1 MSDYLFIAMIIFF
14 LAALFIMIGLKYSS
28 FFIII
33 LFAMFLEN
41 SVFQIPE
48 SQTMPFNI
56 RPVYMI
62 FFISLFYLIPQLWL
76 KFSSDL
82 KFLFHHKL
90 LLIYYAY
97 FSIILLTNPHY
108 NAIEHFGQ
116 ISIGIFLYFVFVI
129 LVRKQDF
136 DFLYKIF
143 LLIGFLQI
151 ILGVIQVFLGIL
163 TVETGLSF
171 KEYLQHLDLVRYGR
185 PFGTFIEP
193 DFYGVF
199 SSLFALVFLGE
210 YLKTKKNIYYFL
222 SLLSTILL
230 FYGAV
235 KGAIIGFIF
244 SIFIFIYLLKDYI
257 KISKID
263 FITSLYIFIFSIPIF
278 YGTIERFSYLFR
290 LDFWVEGIMNPR
302 ILQTSVSF
310 SQFLE
315 SPIFG
320 NGLNSYRFL
329 GDTYSSA
336 VEDWMPDWVISGYDP
351 SIVTS
356 LLNDTG
362 IIGFILFS
370 IFLIYFFKN
379 IFPLSKNSF
388 RKLGLFFG
396 VLSLFISYLFTNGL
410 PFTFTWIIIAMVELN
425 TKFK

>member
-1 MSDYLFIAMIIFF
+1 MEIVLLLALLFVFFF
-14 LAALFIMIGLKYSS
+14 LIGVSYKS
-28 FFIII
+28 FFAIII
-33 LFAMFLEN
+33 LVMFLEN
-41 SVFQIPE
+41 SVFWIPE
-48 SQTMPFNI
+48 SQIMPFNI

-62 FFISLFYLIPQLWL
+62 FFISLFYLIPQLLL
-76 KFSSDL
+76 KFSSDI

-143 LLIGFLQI
+143 LLTGFLQI
-151 ILGVIQVFLGIL
+151 SLGLIQVFLGIL

-185 PFGTFIEP
+185 PFGTFVEP

-199 SSLFALVFLGE
+199 SALFSLVFLGE

-230 FYGAV
+230 FYAAV
-235 KGAIIGFIF
+235 RGAIIGFIF
-244 SIFIFIYLLKDYI
+244 GIFIFIYLLKDYI

-263 FITSLYIFIFSIPIF
+263 FITSLYIFVFSIPIF
-278 YGTIERFSYLFR
+278 YVTIQRFLYLFR
-290 LDFWVEGIMNPR
+290 LYFWVEGFMNPR
-302 ILQTSVSF
+302 ILQMSVSF

-320 NGLNSYRFL
+320 NGLNAYRSL

-336 VEDWMPDWVISGYDP
+336 VESWMPDWVISGYDP
-351 SIVTS
+351 SILTS

-370 IFLIYFFKN
+370 IFLVYFFKN

-396 VLSLFISYLFTNGL
+396 VLSLFISYIFTNGL
-410 PFTFTWIIIAMVELN
+410 PFTFTWIIIAIVELN
-425 TKFK
+425 TKFKEQP

>member
-1 MSDYLFIAMIIFF
+1 MEIVLLLTFLFVPFF
-14 LAALFIMIGLKYSS
+14 LIGISYKS
-28 FFIII
+28 FFAIII
-33 LFAMFLEN
+33 LVMFLEN
-41 SVFQIPE
+41 SVFWIPE
-48 SQTMPFNI
+48 SQIMPFNI

-62 FFISLFYLIPQLWL
+62 FFISLFYLIPQLLL
-76 KFSSDL
+76 KFSSDI
-82 KFLFHHKL
+82 KFLFHHRL

-97 FSIILLTNPHY
+97 FSIILLTNLHY

-116 ISIGIFLYFVFVI
+116 MSIGIFLYFVFVI

-143 LLIGFLQI
+143 LLTGFLQI
-151 ILGVIQVFLGIL
+151 SLGLIQVFLGIL

-171 KEYLQHLDLVRYGR
+171 KEYIQHLDLVRYGR
-185 PFGTFIEP
+185 PFGTFVEP

-199 SSLFALVFLGE
+199 SSLFAFVFLGE

-235 KGAIIGFIF
+235 RGAIIGFIF
-244 SIFIFIYLLKDYI
+244 GIFIFIYLLKDHI

-278 YGTIERFSYLFR
+278 YGTIQRFLYLFR
-290 LDFWVEGIMNPR
+290 LDFWVEGFMNPR
-302 ILQTSVSF
+302 VLQMSVSF

-320 NGLNSYRFL
+320 NGLNAYRFL

-336 VEDWMPDWVISGYDP
+336 VESWMPDWVISGYDP
-351 SIVTS
+351 SILTS
-356 LLNDTG
+356 LLNDSG

-370 IFLIYFFKN
+370 IFLVYFFKN
-379 IFPLSKNSF
+379 IFPLSKNYF
-388 RKLGLFFG
+388 RELGLFFG
-396 VLSLFISYLFTNGL
+396 VLSLFISYIFTNGL
-410 PFTFTWIIIAMVELN
+410 PFTFTWIIIAIVELN
-425 TKFK
+425 TKFKEQF